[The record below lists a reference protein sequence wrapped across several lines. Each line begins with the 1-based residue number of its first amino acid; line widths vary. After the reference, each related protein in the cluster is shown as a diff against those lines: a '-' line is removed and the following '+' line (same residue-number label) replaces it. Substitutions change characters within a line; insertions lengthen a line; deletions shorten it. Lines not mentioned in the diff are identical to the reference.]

1 MTKLDAVNYMLVGIG
16 EAPVNQLG
24 EAFADA
30 RIAETIL
37 SQTNTTVQAKG
48 WYFNTE
54 NHFKLSRSF
63 YSELKLPKGTLSVD
77 TGSTDVVQRGLY
89 LYDNVNKTKK
99 FQSDMVVHLVLE
111 IAFEELPHEA
121 MMAVLTT
128 ATRRFQQTTVG
139 SVTLDKF
146 LEENERKAHISLL
159 QSESEN
165 AHHNLKENPE
175 FRLSLRRDGGVSFSG
190 ADGYLASLYTSGG
203 S

>member
-54 NHFKLSRSF
+54 NNYKLSRNF
-63 YSELKLPKGTLSVD
+63 YTEIKLPKGTLSVD

-99 FQSDMVVHLVLE
+99 FQSDMNVHLVLE
-111 IAFEELPHEA
+111 IDFEDLPHEA
-121 MMAVLTT
+121 MMAVLTS
-128 ATRRFQQTTVG
+128 ATRRFQQSTVG
-139 SVTLDKF
+139 SKDLDQF
-146 LEENERKAHISLL
+146 LKEAERTAHISLL

-165 AHHNLKENPE
+165 AHHNLKENTE
-175 FRLSLRRDGGVSFSG
+175 FQQSLMRDGVRNLG
-190 ADGYLASLYTSGG
+190 ADAYLSSMYSGRY
-203 S
+203 